1 MSKFWRVRRALVL
14 WCVPVILLT
23 AAFTGC
29 VKKIPFI
36 GPPGP
41 IRVDMMVRAL
51 PQLNEGN
58 SRQGN
63 PVIFCVYQL
72 QNDVKFREA
81 TSEIFWREGEKIL
94 EKDLLTAKYETT
106 LYPDKTQVL
115 NLKILPETKFIGFA
129 ANFHTPD
136 AQRWHLVV
144 TVGAVRNKNV
154 IIEAGKDFLNM
165 TNR

>member
-1 MSKFWRVRRALVL
+1 MSKSWRVQRVLVG
-14 WCVPVILLT
+14 WVATIIFTATFAGCAKKILLL
-23 AAFTGC
+23 GS
-29 VKKIPFI
+29 PS
-36 GPPGP
+36 P
-41 IRVDMMVRAL
+41 IRLDMLIRAL

-81 TSEIFWREGEKIL
+81 TSENFWREGEKIL
-94 EKDLLTAKYETT
+94 EKDLLTAKVETT
-106 LYPDKTQVL
+106 LYPDQTQVL
-115 NLKILPETKFIGFA
+115 NLKILPETKFLGFA

-136 AQRWHLVV
+136 AQRWRLILSVA
-144 TVGAVRNKNV
+144 AVRNRNI